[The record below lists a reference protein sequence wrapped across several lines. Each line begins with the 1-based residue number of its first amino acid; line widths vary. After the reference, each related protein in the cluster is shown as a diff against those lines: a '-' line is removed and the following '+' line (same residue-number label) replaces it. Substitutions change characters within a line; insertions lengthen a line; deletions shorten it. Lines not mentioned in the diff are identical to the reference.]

1 MTGFDPTYITTQ
13 NWADISNLLATLWMI
28 LGSAFGL
35 GGSIMLAHG
44 MFPSLANTRDIPVDM
59 AAKARPL
66 LYAVAAAFLLMALIS
81 VYLFASRLDVITSI
95 YYRGA
100 Q

>member
-1 MTGFDPTYITTQ
+1 
-13 NWADISNLLATLWMI
+13 MI

-35 GGSIMLAHG
+35 GGSILLAHG
-44 MFPSLANTRDIPVDM
+44 MFPSLADTHDIP
-59 AAKARPL
+59 ANLARRARPP
-66 LYAVAAAFLLMALIS
+66 LYAAAAAFLLMGLFSA
-81 VYLFASRLDVITSI
+81 YLFADRLDVITGI